1 MEILLS
7 ILLSLALF
15 GTVVVLA
22 TGIISFAVHGEFYL
36 RNANKLMRLRVL
48 AQGVAITI
56 FAIILL
62 LQLA

>member
-15 GTVVVLA
+15 ATVVVLA
-22 TGIISFAVHGEFYL
+22 TGIISFSVHGEFYL

>member
-15 GTVVVLA
+15 ATVVVLA